1 MESLK
6 KKGDRRFKK
15 IEDYVYKDNS
25 FIGTPYVEMALYNA
39 LEIRNLFMEDNRK
52 AIQFKIK
59 ELRNAAWYASGLFE
73 CVGSITEEEHN
84 LLDKVRHASI
94 FEARTLLDENYEVLK
109 SMFTQIPNLETLQSH
124 FIKMKDEYDSEY
136 LKIKNFPYD
145 DEISETESE
154 SSERE
159 NEDDSDDD
167 STKSDKKENSPSE
180 S

>member
-1 MESLK
+1 
-6 KKGDRRFKK
+6 
-15 IEDYVYKDNS
+15 
-25 FIGTPYVEMALYNA
+25 MALYNA

-73 CVGSITEEEHN
+73 CVGTITEEEHN

-136 LKIKNFPYD
+136 LKIKNFPND

-154 SSERE
+154 SSKRE
-159 NEDDSDDD
+159 NDSSERSDDD
-167 STKSDKKENSPSE
+167 SNNSDKEENSPSE